1 MINVLPQVDKM
12 NRGAWLE
19 TEMIIECLRDVEA
32 LTILGGAIYPA
43 ASEKG
48 KGTTAAEFFRESHG
62 VVTPTHFW
70 KIIASDKNGLY
81 KKDNGLIAFWMP
93 NSEEAV
99 AKKTSD
105 YIVSISELEE
115 KLKDAYE
122 KDKTSK
128 AGWPESS
135 LPEIFDL
142 PKSVKDHVPS
152 FWKPLE
158 GCDRA

>member
-1 MINVLPQVDKM
+1 M
-12 NRGAWLE
+12 
-19 TEMIIECLRDVEA
+19 
-32 LTILGGAIYPA
+32 
-43 ASEKG
+43 
-48 KGTTAAEFFRESHG
+48 
-62 VVTPTHFW
+62 
-70 KIIASDKNGLY
+70 DKNGLY